1 MAVIHF
7 QGHQRDD
14 SDIAEGNR
22 QANQLAKKAATQTFN
37 TQAPLLWNK
46 IPSDIKSQYSPKK
59 CQHSLYH
66 GDTLLPSGWLQ
77 KEDEKLVLPYST
89 Q

>member
-1 MAVIHF
+1 MGLPSEVLELNRHF
-7 QGHQRDD
+7 
-14 SDIAEGNR
+14 SKEDIQVANKHMKRR
-22 QANQLAKKAATQTFN
+22 QPSKSFN
-37 TQAPLLWNK
+37 TQAPVLWNK
-46 IPSDIKSQYSPKK
+46 IPSDIKSQHSPRK

-77 KEDEKLVLPYST
+77 TEDEKLVLPYST